1 VTSLKAAEILI
12 FVGDDHRNEGRT
24 SKCFFARPGDDL
36 LLQYWQLE
44 SDSGG
49 PSPDKSDLK
58 SMKNKQCQKPEQ
70 AFEV

>member
-58 SMKNKQCQKPEQ
+58 FNEKQTVSK
-70 AFEV
+70 ARASI